1 MLNLSVILETSAR
14 VFPEKNAFVFADT
27 KLTYAQL
34 NAATNQVANALT
46 ANGIAPGDRVALTC
60 PNLPFF
66 PIIFFGILKTG
77 AIVVPLSLLLKQDEI
92 AYHLADSGAKAY
104 FCFAGSDE
112 LATGKMGH
120 AAFCESENCESF
132 FMIMPKPEMV
142 SPIAGVDTLA
152 ELMAEQATEFDAFQ
166 SGAEDTCLII
176 YTSGTTGKPKGAELT
191 HSNLL
196 LNAITSADFLE
207 TSSRDT
213 QLIVL
218 PLFHVFAL
226 TVLMLAGVYRGATNV
241 LVARFDPEAVFA
253 AMRQHAVTLFA
264 GVPTMYWGLLNFAD
278 DDFDYQEIASN
289 LRIAVSGGA
298 SLPLTVLEDFE
309 KRFGVEI
316 YEGYGMS
323 EGSPVVTFNQKSV
336 GRKPGSVGTSVW
348 GVDVKIADADGNEVP
363 TSEKGELLY
372 RGHNVMKG
380 YYNRPEATAETIRN
394 GWLRSGDIAIKDED
408 GFYFIVD
415 RTKDLIIRG
424 GMNVYPREVEEAMI
438 KHEAVSLVA
447 VIGIPDEEMG
457 EEIKAVVVLH
467 KTHSITESELIAWTK
482 ERIAAYKCPRQ
493 IDFVEA
499 LPMSATGKI
508 LKKELRTG

>member
-14 VFPEKNAFVFADT
+14 RFPGKTAFIFGDT
-27 KLTYAQL
+27 ALTYSDL
-34 NAATNQVANALT
+34 DSAANQVANALLT
-46 ANGIAPGDRVALTC
+46 NGIAPGDKVALTC
-60 PNLPFF
+60 PNLPYF
-66 PIIFFGILKTG
+66 PIIFFGILKAG
-77 AIVVPLSLLLKQDEI
+77 AVVVPLSLLLKQDEI

-112 LATGKMGH
+112 LPTGKMGH
-120 AAFCESENCESF
+120 AAFCETESCSNF
-132 FMIMPKPEMV
+132 FIIMPTRDAA
-142 SPIAGVDTLA
+142 SPIDGVGTFAQLIS
-152 ELMAEQATEFDAFQ
+152 EQSTKFEPFQ

-196 LNAITSADFLE
+196 LNAVVCADFLE
-207 TSSRDT
+207 TSPNDI

-226 TVLMLAGVYRGATNV
+226 TVLMLAGVYRGASNV
-241 LVARFDPEAVFA
+241 LLARFDAGAVLD
-253 AMRQHAVTLFA
+253 AMRDHAVTLFA
-264 GVPTMYWGLLNFAD
+264 GVPTMYWGLLNHAAD
-278 DDFDYQEIASN
+278 DSVCSAVSKN
-289 LRIAVSGGA
+289 LRIAISGGA
-298 SLPLTVLEDFE
+298 SLPIKVLEEFE
-309 KRFGVEI
+309 QKFRVAI

-323 EGSPVVTFNQKSV
+323 EGSPVVSFNQKAF
-336 GRKPGSVGTSVW
+336 GRKPGSVGTAIW
-348 GVDVKIADADGNEVP
+348 GVDVKIVDADGNEMP
-363 TSEKGELLY
+363 DGEKGELLY

-380 YYNRPEATAETIRN
+380 YYNLPHATAETIRD
-394 GWLRSGDIAIKDED
+394 GWLHSGDIAIKDED
-408 GFYFIVD
+408 GFFFIVD

-447 VIGIPDEEMG
+447 VIGFPDEKMG
-457 EEIKAVVVLH
+457 EEIKAVVVL
-467 KTHSITESELIAWTK
+467 KEGGKITEGELIEWTK

-493 IDFVEA
+493 IAFVDA

-508 LKKELRTG
+508 LKKDLRN